1 MSALARALA
10 HQSRGE
16 HRQAVDALQAQLPS
30 LTDEQDRI
38 EALLALT
45 RSLPRL
51 GRLPEAMR
59 TGTEALH
66 LAELMDDLPR
76 LCDVRAAM
84 AAVYAHME
92 IGREAMEQ
100 ALGALELARS
110 LSDLPREGWALARVG
125 TAYLALGDPVQAR
138 ETTQQ
143 AREIAQAQG
152 LVELEFS
159 CLNNQAYFTVE
170 EGEQLTREGDFDRL
184 PMVQAMAQTLAQ
196 DAVSLAQR
204 ENQPYWQALALS
216 NLVDALLQSGDCARA
231 EPLLLAEMEM
241 AERGGFAT
249 IALEARLQN
258 AQLAAARGQTD
269 EALSLAEDL
278 LHDNHPG
285 KARRLERRT
294 LQLLYQACKQR
305 GRSDAALHHLER
317 LLDAERRAMRQGQAL
332 QTQVLLIRQE
342 IQSAMTRAAHAQ
354 ADAQAARQ
362 RAQWLEMEQQRLQE
376 RLLRTERAALEDWL
390 TRLAN
395 RRHAEDA
402 LPWLLQRT
410 HIEPLALALLDI
422 DHFKQVN
429 DRFGHAVGDRV
440 LREFA
445 DLLRQQLRGAD
456 LLARWGGEE
465 FVLAL
470 AGQGARQAMNILERL
485 RRTVQSHPWHHL
497 AEGLAVTTSIGF
509 TLQPVGPQPPV
520 WPVVMQ
526 RADQALYR
534 AKAGGRNQVASA

>member
-170 EGEQLTREGDFDRL
+170 EGEQLTREDPAGDAD
-184 PMVQAMAQTLAQ
+184 P
-196 DAVSLAQR
+196 
-204 ENQPYWQALALS
+204 
-216 NLVDALLQSGDCARA
+216 
-231 EPLLLAEMEM
+231 
-241 AERGGFAT
+241 
-249 IALEARLQN
+249 
-258 AQLAAARGQTD
+258 
-269 EALSLAEDL
+269 
-278 LHDNHPG
+278 
-285 KARRLERRT
+285 RT
-294 LQLLYQACKQR
+294 
-305 GRSDAALHHLER
+305 
-317 LLDAERRAMRQGQAL
+317 
-332 QTQVLLIRQE
+332 
-342 IQSAMTRAAHAQ
+342 
-354 ADAQAARQ
+354 
-362 RAQWLEMEQQRLQE
+362 
-376 RLLRTERAALEDWL
+376 
-390 TRLAN
+390 
-395 RRHAEDA
+395 
-402 LPWLLQRT
+402 
-410 HIEPLALALLDI
+410 
-422 DHFKQVN
+422 
-429 DRFGHAVGDRV
+429 VG
-440 LREFA
+440 
-445 DLLRQQLRGAD
+445 DLLR
-456 LLARWGGEE
+456 
-465 FVLAL
+465 
-470 AGQGARQAMNILERL
+470 
-485 RRTVQSHPWHHL
+485 RRV
-497 AEGLAVTTSIGF
+497 
-509 TLQPVGPQPPV
+509 
-520 WPVVMQ
+520 
-526 RADQALYR
+526 R
-534 AKAGGRNQVASA
+534 